1 MKIGMTYDLRQ
12 EYLDMGYS
20 ELETAELDAVETIEA
35 IEGALLELGHVPVR
49 IGHARA
55 LMKALVK
62 GETWD
67 LVFNIAEGLR
77 GAGRE
82 AQVPAILDVY
92 DIPYTFSDPVVM
104 GLCLNKALTK
114 QIIRDAGLVTS
125 PFVVVN
131 GALPGT
137 LPFAPPF
144 FAKPVAEGTGMG
156 ITEKSIIEDSGA
168 LAGICRDLIRQF
180 RQPVLVEQFL
190 PGREF
195 TVGLT
200 GTGPDARVMGTME
213 IVFSAAAKGQAYSL
227 ENKENWKGRVA
238 VVPMA
243 ATEDPLIREVEG
255 LAFDSWNVLGCR
267 DGGRIDIRC
276 DLEGK
281 PSFIEVNPLA
291 GLRPEYSDLPIL
303 CDCFGTSYVRL
314 IQCILNSAFQRMGG
328 GAGK

>member
-1 MKIGMTYDLRQ
+1 MTYDLRQ
-12 EYLDMGYS
+12 EYLEMGYS
-20 ELETAELDAVETIEA
+20 ELETAELDVVETIEA
-35 IEGALLELGHVPVR
+35 IEAALRELGHVPVR
-49 IGHARA
+49 IGHA
-55 LMKALVK
+55 KALVK
-62 GETWD
+62 ALVQGETWD

-92 DIPYTFSDPVVM
+92 NIPYTFSDPVVM

-114 QIIRDAGLVTS
+114 QIIRDAGLATS

-131 GALPGT
+131 SSLPGPV
-137 LPFAPPF
+137 PFDPPF

-156 ITEKSIIEDSGA
+156 VTEKSLIEDSRA

-213 IVFSAAAKGQAYSL
+213 IVFTEAAQGQAYSL

-238 VVPMA
+238 LHPLTA
-243 ATEDPLIREVEG
+243 KEDPLIREVER
-255 LAFDSWNVLGCR
+255 LAFESWNVLGCR

-276 DLEGK
+276 DLDGK
-281 PSFIEVNPLA
+281 PSFIEINPLA
-291 GLRPEYSDLPIL
+291 GLRPEYSDLVIL
-303 CDCFGTSYVRL
+303 CDYFGTSYVRL
-314 IQCILNSAFQRMGG
+314 IECILNSAFQRMGG
-328 GAGK
+328 GTCK

>member
-1 MKIGMTYDLRQ
+1 MTYDLRQ
-12 EYLDMGYS
+12 DYLDMGYS

-35 IEGALLELGHVPVR
+35 IEGALWELGHVPVR

-62 GETWD
+62 GEAWD

-77 GAGRE
+77 GPGRE

-114 QIIRDAGLVTS
+114 QIIRDAGLATS

-131 GALPGT
+131 GPLPYPI
-137 LPFAPPF
+137 PFAPPF

-156 ITEKSIIEDSGA
+156 ITEKSIIKDSKA

-200 GTGPDARVMGTME
+200 GTGPETRVMGTME
-213 IVFSAAAKGQAYSL
+213 IVFTPAAQGQTYSL
-227 ENKENWKGRVA
+227 ENKENWKERVTLRPLTA
-238 VVPMA
+238 G
-243 ATEDPLIREVEG
+243 EDPLIREVEH
-255 LAFDSWNVLGCR
+255 LAFESWNVLGCR

-276 DLEGK
+276 DLKGK

-303 CDCFGTSYVRL
+303 CDYFGTSYVRL
-314 IQCILNSAFQRMGG
+314 IECILNSAFQRVRG

>member
-1 MKIGMTYDLRQ
+1 MTYDLRQ
-12 EYLDMGYS
+12 EYLEMGYS
-20 ELETAELDAVETIEA
+20 ELETAELDVVETIEA
-35 IEGALLELGHVPVR
+35 IEGALRELGHVPVR

-55 LMKALVK
+55 LVKALVQ

-92 DIPYTFSDPVVM
+92 NIPYTFSDPVVM

-114 QIIRDAGLVTS
+114 QIIRDAGLATS

-131 GALPGT
+131 SSLPGPV
-137 LPFAPPF
+137 PFDPPF
-144 FAKPVAEGTGMG
+144 FVKPVAEGTGMG
-156 ITEKSIIEDSGA
+156 VTEKSLIEDSRA

-213 IVFSAAAKGQAYSL
+213 IVFTEAAQGQAYSL
-227 ENKENWKGRVA
+227 ENKENWKDRVTLHPLTA
-238 VVPMA
+238 K
-243 ATEDPLIREVEG
+243 EDPLIREVER
-255 LAFDSWNVLGCR
+255 LAFESWNVLGCR

-276 DLEGK
+276 DLDGK

-291 GLRPEYSDLPIL
+291 GLRPEYSDLVIL
-303 CDCFGTSYVRL
+303 CDYFGTSYVRL
-314 IQCILNSAFQRMGG
+314 IECILNSAFQRMGG
-328 GAGK
+328 GTCK

>member
-1 MKIGMTYDLRQ
+1 MTFDLRQ
-12 EYLDMGYS
+12 EYLEMGYS
-20 ELETAELDAVETIEA
+20 EQETAELDAVETIEA
-35 IEGALLELGHVPVR
+35 IEGALWELGHAPVR
-49 IGHARA
+49 IGHAKA

-67 LVFNIAEGLR
+67 LVFNVAEGLR

-92 DIPYTFSDPVVM
+92 GIPYTFSDPVIM

-114 QIIRDAGLVTS
+114 QIIRDAGLATS

-131 GALPGT
+131 GPLPRT
-137 LPFAPPF
+137 LPFSPPF

-156 ITEKSIIEDSGA
+156 ITEKSIIEDAKA

-200 GTGPDARVMGTME
+200 GTGPDTRVMGTME
-213 IVFSAAAKGQAYSL
+213 IIFTGAAQGQAYSL
-227 ENKENWKGRVA
+227 ENKENWKDRVTLR
-238 VVPMA
+238 PMA
-243 ATEDPLIREVEG
+243 ASEDPLIREVER
-255 LAFDSWNVLGCR
+255 LAFESWNVLGCR

-303 CDCFGTSYVRL
+303 CSYFGTPYVRL
-314 IQCILNSAFQRMGG
+314 IECILNSACLRMGG
-328 GAGK
+328 GTCK